1 MDIDRQYFDPVVE
14 GMYLAVNAPAGTG
27 GTARR
32 AHIDDIVVCGK
43 TGTAQNPHGRD
54 NSVFM
59 CFAPRENP
67 KIAVCV
73 YLENAGAGG
82 TWAAP
87 VASLIVEK
95 YLRGEVLR
103 KEMEQ
108 YVENT
113 DLKHNVP
120 VKTKKR

>member
-1 MDIDRQYFDPVVE
+1 MEDID
-14 GMYLAVNAPAGTG
+14 
-27 GTARR
+27 
-32 AHIDDIVVCGK
+32 ICGK
-43 TGTAQNPHGRD
+43 TGTAQNPHGKD

-59 CFAPRENP
+59 CFAPKENP

-95 YLRGEVLR
+95 YLKGEVSRTEL
-103 KEMEQ
+103 EQ
-108 YVENT
+108 YVESAN
-113 DLKHNVP
+113 LKANVP
-120 VKTKKR
+120 VKRKK